1 MLFLYLSMYWFTLSD
16 SKKIRKTIDKIIQ
29 GVIDRDIV
37 LEIRKPQ
44 FIRYF
49 RKCQSSQQTSSEWK
63 FLAVSLI
70 DKAAFANRN

>member
-49 RKCQSSQQTSSEWK
+49 RKCQSSQ
-63 FLAVSLI
+63 
-70 DKAAFANRN
+70 

>member
-44 FIRYF
+44 VICYF
-49 RKCQSSQQTSSEWK
+49 RNVSRYNKR
-63 FLAVSLI
+63 LACGNFWL
-70 DKAAFANRN
+70 FF